1 MQMYDLLEYMN
12 NFSKAFGNVWHYCRD
27 EPNDTITG
35 SESFKF
41 KAKITVEAIVPS
53 KYLSNF

>member
-1 MQMYDLLEYMN
+1 MN

-41 KAKITVEAIVPS
+41 KAKITGRTPVEATVPS
-53 KYLSNF
+53 KYLNNF